1 MNQNRVDGVHYP
13 YMRKGLSTVKS
24 RIPPLMTKIL
34 GLDPLISN
42 PEVPQTFEARFLET
56 TPHPETV
63 AQVCT

>member
-1 MNQNRVDGVHYP
+1 
-13 YMRKGLSTVKS
+13 
-24 RIPPLMTKIL
+24 MTKIL